1 MDNLLRREE
10 LADILKVTT
19 QTVRNYEKDGMPVIH
34 IGKDRFPRYELTK
47 VMEWIHNN
55 EKKRFKN
62 D

>member
-47 VMEWIHNN
+47 VMEGIHNN